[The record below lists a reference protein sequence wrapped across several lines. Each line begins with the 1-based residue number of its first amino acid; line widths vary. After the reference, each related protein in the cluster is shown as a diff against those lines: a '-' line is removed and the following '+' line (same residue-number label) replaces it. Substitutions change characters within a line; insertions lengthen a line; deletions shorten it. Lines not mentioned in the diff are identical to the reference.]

1 MIGGPILDRAGSRS
15 DRRTT
20 EHKIPNVLARSPRF
34 CQKSDRAKFLDW
46 FSRSL
51 QLRPDRLRAPA
62 EPEPRIRSAAADVY
76 NDVKNDH
83 TSAGTQ
89 LQGQLLEQL
98 FGGVAHE
105 L

>member
-1 MIGGPILDRAGSRS
+1 
-15 DRRTT
+15 
-20 EHKIPNVLARSPRF
+20 
-34 CQKSDRAKFLDW
+34 
-46 FSRSL
+46 
-51 QLRPDRLRAPA
+51 LRARA
-62 EPEPRIRSAAADVY
+62 QPEPRIRSAAADVY

-89 LQGQLLEQL
+89 LQGQVLEQL